1 MNPQN
6 ANRTCLDLPPL
17 PAAAGGKDLP
27 YCYTMADGWDAM
39 EGSVS
44 GDGCRPT
51 IGAMMWSEALAI
63 ATVANSTGAAK
74 RRLFCSIFMPKSP
87 NKKFGKTGL
96 GQTNRRKVEK
106 GSVSAQVTTRRWRQS
121 LSSVRDGSAS
131 GTWRTCGA
139 RRHSSSVCTSKGQS
153 SPRWAAALRT
163 RGRIRRT
170 AAAAASR
177 QAPGRSPVREN
188 GVSSFQ
194 CSFCSSR
201 ACLGKS
207 SFSHLISRNT
217 VVFCRPLRE
226 LHRVPSRVGL

>member
-6 ANRTCLDLPPL
+6 SNRTCLDLPPL

-121 LSSVRDGSAS
+121 LSSVRSGSAS

-139 RRHSSSVCTSKGQS
+139 RRQSSSVCTSKGQS

-194 CSFCSSR
+194 CSFCLS
-201 ACLGKS
+201 
-207 SFSHLISRNT
+207 
-217 VVFCRPLRE
+217 
-226 LHRVPSRVGL
+226 